1 MVFSYKSISIYT
13 HIDDFM
19 TPNQKTAS
27 EYNWRIHL
35 VKGSCANLRRLIYMS
50 LGSSDA
56 VTYLQKDISKLERL
70 LVRTL
75 ISQRDTT
82 IQQQS
87 NRNGQVPNNPTRTK

>member
-1 MVFSYKSISIYT
+1 
-13 HIDDFM
+13 M

-27 EYNWRIHL
+27 EYNWRIRL
-35 VKGSCANLRRLIYMS
+35 VKGSCANLRRLIYMT

-56 VTYLQKDISKLERL
+56 VTHLQKDISKLERL

-87 NRNGQVPNNPTRTK
+87 NRNGQLSNNSTRAK

>member
-1 MVFSYKSISIYT
+1 MAIFGWVILTLFTLYI
-13 HIDDFM
+13 
-19 TPNQKTAS
+19 TA
-27 EYNWRIHL
+27 I
-35 VKGSCANLRRLIYMS
+35 A
-50 LGSSDA
+50 
-56 VTYLQKDISKLERL
+56 ISKLERL